1 MRCLFMTEEDRKEI
15 ERMILEKP
23 KEKGFI
29 EETLQEVKEIK
40 FTDKTVSIPKKLL
53 IKGALIALGLNILF

>member
-1 MRCLFMTEEDRKEI
+1 MTEEDRKEI

-29 EETLQEVKEIK
+29 EETLQEVKEVK

>member
-1 MRCLFMTEEDRKEI
+1 MTEEDKKEI

-29 EETLQEVKEIK
+29 EETLQEVKEVK
-40 FTDKTVSIPKKLL
+40 FTDKTVNIPKKLL

>member
-1 MRCLFMTEEDRKEI
+1 MTEEDRKEI
-15 ERMILEKP
+15 EKMILEKP

-29 EETLQEVKEIK
+29 EETLQEVKEVK
-40 FTDKTVSIPKKLL
+40 FTDKTVNIPKKLL

>member
-1 MRCLFMTEEDRKEI
+1 MTEEDRKEI

-29 EETLQEVKEIK
+29 EETLQEVKEVK
-40 FTDKTVSIPKKLL
+40 FTDKTVNIPKKLL

>member
-1 MRCLFMTEEDRKEI
+1 MTEEDKKEI
-15 ERMILEKP
+15 ERMILEKEP
-23 KEKGFI
+23 KEKGFM
-29 EETLQEVKEIK
+29 EETLQEVKEVK

>member
-1 MRCLFMTEEDRKEI
+1 MTEEDKKEI

-29 EETLQEVKEIK
+29 EETLQEVKEVK

>member
-1 MRCLFMTEEDRKEI
+1 MTEEDKKEI
-15 ERMILEKP
+15 ERMISEKP
-23 KEKGFI
+23 KGFM
-29 EETLQEVKEIK
+29 EETLQEVKEVK

>member
-1 MRCLFMTEEDRKEI
+1 MTEEDKKEI
-15 ERMILEKP
+15 ERMISEKR
-23 KEKGFI
+23 KEKGFM
-29 EETLQEVKEIK
+29 EETLQEVKEVK

>member
-1 MRCLFMTEEDRKEI
+1 MTEEDKKEI
-15 ERMILEKP
+15 ERMISEKP

-29 EETLQEVKEIK
+29 EETLQEVKEVK
-40 FTDKTVSIPKKLL
+40 FTDKTVNIPKKLL

>member
-1 MRCLFMTEEDRKEI
+1 MTEEDRKEI

>member
-1 MRCLFMTEEDRKEI
+1 MTEEDRKEI

-23 KEKGFI
+23 KEKGFM
-29 EETLQEVKEIK
+29 EETLQEVKEVK

>member
-1 MRCLFMTEEDRKEI
+1 MTEEDRKEI
-15 ERMILEKP
+15 ERMISEKEP
-23 KEKGFI
+23 KEKGFM
-29 EETLQEVKEIK
+29 EETLQEVKEVK